1 MTTYRALTAQL
12 DGDSTSAVVQERE
25 RADLQPGEVRIAV
38 RFSGVNFKDAL
49 AFDPR
54 GGVVR
59 NYPIVPGID
68 AAGVVIDSG
77 SPDFAAGD
85 EVIAHGYDI
94 GTGRDGGYAEE
105 LVVPADQVVALDGLG
120 LREAAAIGTAGFTA
134 AMSVAASARPSAPGG
149 VRITTRLAP
158 ATMAGIAVISATDG
172 NEPLPRGT

>member
-134 AMSVAASARPSAPGG
+134 AMSVAAILDWG
-149 VRITTRLAP
+149 
-158 ATMAGIAVISATDG
+158 
-172 NEPLPRGT
+172 